1 MPWWGWVILGLGLLG
16 IELFAIDAQFY
27 LVFIGA
33 AAVVVGL
40 ASGSFPIPDWAQWLL
55 FAGLAVITMVAF
67 RRRVYALVRG
77 KSGHV
82 EQRVTLGDVIV
93 VPALIEPQQTCRVD
107 YRGTSWTARNIDG
120 AALAAGTEAAIVH
133 VDGFTLHLKRAPA
146 QA

>member
-33 AAVVVGL
+33 SAVVVGL
-40 ASGSFPIPDWAQWLL
+40 LSGYFSIPDWAQWLL
-55 FAGLAVITMVAF
+55 FAALALITMLAF

-77 KSGHV
+77 KTGHV
-82 EQRVTLGDVIV
+82 EERVTLGDTIV
-93 VPALIEPQQTCRVD
+93 VPALLEPQQTCRVD

-120 AALAAGTEAAIVH
+120 APLAAGTEAAIVH
-133 VDGFTLHLKRAPA
+133 IDGFTLHVKRAA
-146 QA
+146 ARS